1 MTTNQIAKVTIY
13 SKGYCPYC
21 KMAKATLNK
30 LGLSFEEL
38 DITNSTRYEQEMR
51 QRSKRRSVPQIFIDE
66 LHIGGND
73 DLQAALRN
81 GELEKILRKNKAV
94 A

>member
-1 MTTNQIAKVTIY
+1 MTTKQIAKVTIY

-21 KMAKATLNK
+21 KMAKATLKK
-30 LGLSFEEL
+30 LGLSFDEL
-38 DITNSTRYEQEMR
+38 DITNNNRYEQEMR
-51 QRSKRRSVPQIFIDE
+51 KRSKRRSVPQIFIDE
-66 LHIGGND
+66 FHIGGND

-81 GELEKILRKNKAV
+81 GELKKILRKNKAV